1 MNEDLIRLYVE
12 SAEPE
17 INRYLRAGIVTD
29 NAYSFD
35 ELFVEDEV
43 PDTLYR
49 LLPAEN
55 VNITDGIICDPGYM
69 SSTNDIDKFIDKVSG
84 ENIACLKI
92 NMHSPFRRI
101 FVSEILPNHNDEGE
115 YILPRNLQLTV
126 QSHERFNDAE
136 GFASFLDLV
145 GSFESVET
153 LMDIYHYNEI
163 DLYELEIVE

>member
-12 SAEPE
+12 SAEPI
-17 INRYLRAGIVTD
+17 INRNLRDNIVTED
-29 NAYSFD
+29 VHLFDLSFT
-35 ELFVEDEV
+35 EDEV

-49 LLPAEN
+49 LLPAVN
-55 VNITDGIICDPGYM
+55 VKITDGIICDPGYM
-69 SSTNDIDKFIDKVSG
+69 SCTNDIDKFIDRVEG
-84 ENIACLKI
+84 ENIACLRI

-101 FVSEILPNHNDEGE
+101 LVSEILPNHNDEGE

-145 GSFESVET
+145 GSSESVET
-153 LMDIYHYNEI
+153 LMDIYHYSEI